1 MAFWK
6 LSDSITHQERNQR
19 SHAETQ
25 SAQGIQEIDQTLRT
39 VGQVTFFIE
48 KKCLSLFPSAYN
60 FSYLQ

>member
-6 LSDSITHQERNQR
+6 LSDSVAHQERNQR

-39 VGQVTFFIE
+39 VGQVTFFTA
-48 KKCLSLFPSAYN
+48 KKRLSLFFLAYH

>member
-6 LSDSITHQERNQR
+6 LSDSIAHQERYQR

-25 SAQGIQEIDQTLRT
+25 SAQGVQEIDQTLRT

-48 KKCLSLFPSAYN
+48 EMPVPFR
-60 FSYLQ
+60 F